1 MKKTI
6 LASALAFLTLGVF
19 AQKKT
24 TTSATVSF
32 DATTPKDDLP
42 KAVNN
47 TVIASF
53 DTKSGALAFEAQVKS
68 FNFTNAMIQD
78 HFNGSKWLNSD
89 EYPTTSFKGEIVNVA
104 DINFSQ
110 DGDYKTTV
118 KGTLTLHGV
127 SREIKMPALLVVKEG
142 AINASA
148 NFKVNLADYKISN
161 SAKGKVADQ
170 PKITVSAK
178 F

>member
-1 MKKTI
+1 MKKI
-6 LASALAFLTLGVF
+6 LLASALALFTLAGI
-19 AQKKT
+19 AQKRT
-24 TTSATVSF
+24 TTSATVNF

-47 TVIASF
+47 TVIASL

-78 HFNGSKWLNSD
+78 HFNGSNWLNSD
-89 EYPTTSFKGEIVNVA
+89 EYPTTSFRGQLTKMA
-104 DINFSQ
+104 DIDLGR
-110 DGDYKTTV
+110 DGDYKCQV
-118 KGTLTLHGV
+118 KGKLTLHGV
-127 SREIKMPALLVVKEG
+127 SRDITTPAILTVKEG
-142 AINASA
+142 KIYATA
-148 NFKVNLADYKISN
+148 NFKISLADYKISN

-170 PKITVSAK
+170 PKITVTAE